1 MSNKIDDLR
10 RHLFETLEALKDE
23 DNPMDLDRARAVATV
38 ARVIVDSAK
47 VEVEFLKVTGTV
59 RSTGFLPDA
68 DDATPARPQLATA
81 RHPK

>member
-1 MSNKIDDLR
+1 MHNKIDDLR

-23 DNPMDLDRARAVATV
+23 DNPMDLDRARAVANV

-68 DDATPARPQLATA
+68 DDAPAARPQLATA